1 MFHMSSMKMGLD
13 QAVLQGIE
21 NSGGKDIMTK
31 EEVEKLLKHGAYDI
45 FKEDQDG
52 TSEKASNDFVSQDI
66 DSILARRAKTVI
78 HDNTGSNSNAAGGTF
93 SKASFK
99 NTSSDGVA
107 AAEIDVDDPDFWT
120 KVVGEA
126 KKEEEEQLGKRK
138 RGQQSYNEKDYH
150 KRLNATIRYDCNGS
164 DNDNDDDNASTASD
178 WSGESLEGDSDN
190 LIFDNVFLGEI
201 AKASGSASKERFLW
215 GGSARSEWRQS
226 DAELVMKSLGLFG
239 FGNISW
245 ARFNAS
251 LPLSKPMKLE
261 EIQRMCWSLTLIC
274 LYEEAEDD
282 ALEASRKTEA
292 ASRHGRS
299 IGDILSCTAGNEVG
313 SVDESGTKSNVDK
326 AETDMLEESFKLLLA
341 ANKSWVDSAL
351 VMASNYSKKLS
362 TRRDLEYVQSIMD
375 GNHPSKSS
383 NEPNAVHSKLV
394 AGFFSNIW
402 PALRSRGWKNDEAKS
417 TCYTYQSNTF
427 KSITAVLDAIPK
439 YHPELVNSVNS
450 LVSSVK
456 ASCVLSAA
464 PAYRPEIGVQN
475 ITVKSLKLLLMEC
488 APMQLL
494 ADRKRAQRITL
505 TKRLLTKLVLLH
517 EVHKVWLIML
527 RFNCG
532 LTPFLIYSLFC

>member
-107 AAEIDVDDPDFWT
+107 VAEIDVDDPDFWT

-138 RGQQSYNEKDYH
+138 RGQQSYSEKDYH
-150 KRLNATIRYDCNGS
+150 NRLNAAIRSGGNGS
-164 DNDNDDDNASTASD
+164 DNDNDDGNVSTASD
-178 WSGESLEGDSDN
+178 WSVESLEGDSN
-190 LIFDNVFLGEI
+190 NHVFDNVFLGEI

-215 GGSARSEWRQS
+215 GGTARSDWKQS

-239 FGNISW
+239 FGNVSW
-245 ARFNAS
+245 ERFNAS

-261 EIQRMCWSLTLIC
+261 EIKRMCWSLILIC
-274 LYEEAEDD
+274 LYEAAEDD

-292 ASRHGRS
+292 ASRHDQS
-299 IGDILSCTAGNEVG
+299 KEDILACTAGDEGV
-313 SVDESGTKSNVDK
+313 SVDESPTKSNINK
-326 AETDMLEESFKLLLA
+326 AEVTDLLEESFKLLLV
-341 ANKSWVDSAL
+341 ANKSWVDLAL
-351 VMASNYSKKLS
+351 VMASNYSTTLS

-402 PALRSRGWKNDEAKS
+402 PALRSRGWKNDEANS
-417 TCYTYQSNTF
+417 TCYTYQSNAF

-439 YHPELVNSVNS
+439 YHPELVNSANS
-450 LVSSVK
+450 LILSVK
-456 ASCVLSAA
+456 ASCIQSTVRAH
-464 PAYRPEIGVQN
+464 RPEIGVQN
-475 ITVKSLKLLLMEC
+475 ITAKSLKLLLMEC
-488 APMQLL
+488 APLQLL
-494 ADRKRAQRITL
+494 ADRNRAQRITL

-517 EVHKVWLIML
+517 EVHKVWSIM
-527 RFNCG
+527 
-532 LTPFLIYSLFC
+532 